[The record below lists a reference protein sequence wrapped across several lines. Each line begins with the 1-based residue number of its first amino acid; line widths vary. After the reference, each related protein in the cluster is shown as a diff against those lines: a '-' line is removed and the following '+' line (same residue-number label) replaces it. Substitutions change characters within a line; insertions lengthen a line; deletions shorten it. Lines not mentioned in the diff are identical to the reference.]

1 MQQMTID
8 GFDALLNVLPY
19 WMRGLVEEHAER
31 LEEICLDRG
40 KPLCFKFTEG
50 FKVFERLVDQ
60 DDLEQVMCE
69 VGVARS
75 DGRTGID
82 STLHRVATVTNR
94 YGAVTGY
101 TIRVGRYIQ
110 GVAEPLR
117 ELFLDTGAS
126 LALFGPP
133 NSGKST
139 LIREAT
145 RMLAETVGPRLC
157 VVDASNEIA
166 GDGDIPHSLLGAG
179 RRLQVPDPRQ
189 LADKLIEGLI
199 NHGPVVMIV
208 DELARPSE
216 VDNIIRIVQR
226 GVRVV
231 ACLHGDTAHKV
242 VRNPDYAPLLGL
254 REGERRA
261 PAIFS
266 SVVELRHRG
275 VYCHYSDLNSM
286 TDAVLAGELPA
297 ARWLPLDTLP
307 DLRRDLAL
315 ARRANV
321 QQPIEEVIRRVFCQ
335 HFSATM
341 TSNSGLEHQ
350 PLYQQSYKFLEEV
363 SHESFDRS
371 QYHAE
376 PG

>member
-117 ELFLDTGAS
+117 GAFS
-126 LALFGPP
+126 RYG
-133 NSGKST
+133 
-139 LIREAT
+139 
-145 RMLAETVGPRLC
+145 C
-157 VVDASNEIA
+157 VACPLRSAQLGQEH
-166 GDGDIPHSLLGAG
+166 PHS
-179 RRLQVPDPRQ
+179 
-189 LADKLIEGLI
+189 
-199 NHGPVVMIV
+199 
-208 DELARPSE
+208 
-216 VDNIIRIVQR
+216 R
-226 GVRVV
+226 G
-231 ACLHGDTAHKV
+231 
-242 VRNPDYAPLLGL
+242 NPDA
-254 REGERRA
+254 
-261 PAIFS
+261 
-266 SVVELRHRG
+266 
-275 VYCHYSDLNSM
+275 
-286 TDAVLAGELPA
+286 
-297 ARWLPLDTLP
+297 
-307 DLRRDLAL
+307 RRDGRTEAL
-315 ARRANV
+315 RGGCL
-321 QQPIEEVIRRVFCQ
+321 Q
-335 HFSATM
+335 
-341 TSNSGLEHQ
+341 
-350 PLYQQSYKFLEEV
+350 
-363 SHESFDRS
+363 
-371 QYHAE
+371 
-376 PG
+376 